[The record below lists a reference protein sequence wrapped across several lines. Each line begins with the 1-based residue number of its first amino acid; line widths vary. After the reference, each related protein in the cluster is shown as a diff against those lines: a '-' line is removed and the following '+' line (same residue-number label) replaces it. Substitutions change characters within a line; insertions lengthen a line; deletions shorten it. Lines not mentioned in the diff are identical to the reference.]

1 MAAGM
6 DTALAQELRSLLS
19 HAGELALRYFGD
31 AASEHKGDGSLV
43 TDGDRAVE
51 SLLVDELSRRFPED
65 GIVAEEGA
73 RVEPRSGGGTW
84 HVDPIDGTSAFVGG
98 LSYWGPTVCRIR
110 NGELEVGAFYVPR
123 LDEYYYA
130 ARGEG
135 AWRNGQ
141 ALRPPPDPR
150 IHSESILFAPSKV
163 HLAGPVPWPGKV
175 RALGSGAA
183 HLALVAAGNGVLT
196 AMPHWALWDVGCG
209 VLLVREAGLVIRD
222 YTGAPVVPEAEAA
235 GTPFLAGTE
244 SAVRRLTDDDWAAS
258 MMRRQRRE
266 S

>member
-1 MAAGM
+1 MEN
-6 DTALAQELRSLLS
+6 ALARELRRLLS
-19 HAGELALRYFGD
+19 HAGDLALRYFGE
-31 AASEHKGDGSLV
+31 ATSEHKRDGSLV
-43 TDGDRAVE
+43 TAADRAVE
-51 SLLVDELSRRFPED
+51 TQLVDELTRAFPDD
-65 GIVAEEGA
+65 GIIAEEGA

-98 LSYWGPTVCRIR
+98 LSYWGPTIARMR
-110 NGELEVGAFYVPR
+110 DGELEVGAFYVPR
-123 LDEYYYA
+123 LNEFWYA

-135 AWRNGQ
+135 AWRDDVR
-141 ALRPPPDPR
+141 LRPDPDPS
-150 IHSESILFAPSKV
+150 IHSDSILFAPSKF

-196 AMPHWALWDVGCG
+196 ALPHWAMWDIGCG

-222 YTGAPVVPEAEAA
+222 VTGAPVDPEAERP

-244 SAVRRLTDDDWAAS
+244 SAVECL
-258 MMRRQRRE
+258 
-266 S
+266 